1 MELISRILLGQ
12 AVEGHTRADQAA
24 LEFTDKRFPLFC
36 VKNPRVWYAWEEGTY
51 LGLARNQVLVV
62 FVYLFIH

>member
-1 MELISRILLGQ
+1 M
-12 AVEGHTRADQAA
+12 EGHTRADQAA

-51 LGLARNQVLVV
+51 LGLAGNQVLVV